1 MAVETIGRTPTAT
14 TTTQAAGIGQ
24 DDFLKILLTQMNY
37 QDPLKPMDNQQF
49 VAQMAQ
55 FTALEQTRQANDH
68 LENLLTIQSATQSI
82 GLIGRTVQ
90 ISTAS
95 GSTLGEVTAMALS
108 FSTFNQVL
116 SSHSSGLASRLLK
129 ASLTSATDCRSDP
142 TMT

>member
-1 MAVETIGRTPTAT
+1 MAVETIGRAPTAT
-14 TTTQAAGIGQ
+14 AATQGAGIGQ
-24 DDFLKILLTQMNY
+24 DDFLKILLTQLNY

-68 LENLLTIQSATQSI
+68 LENLLTVQSATQSI

-95 GSTLGEVTAMALS
+95 GTSLGEVTALTFVDGQPQMTVKTASGAFLAGVTLS
-108 FSTFNQVL
+108 QISTV
-116 SSHSSGLASRLLK
+116 R
-129 ASLTSATDCRSDP
+129 
-142 TMT
+142 

>member
-95 GSTLGEVTAMALS
+95 GSTLGEVTALS
-108 FSTFNQVL
+108 FVDGQPQMTVKTASGAFLAGITLSQVSTV
-116 SSHSSGLASRLLK
+116 R
-129 ASLTSATDCRSDP
+129 
-142 TMT
+142 

>member
-14 TTTQAAGIGQ
+14 ATTQGAGIGQ

-95 GSTLGEVTAMALS
+95 GSTLGEVTALS
-108 FSTFNQVL
+108 FVDGQPQMTVKTAAGAFLAGITLSQVSTV
-116 SSHSSGLASRLLK
+116 R
-129 ASLTSATDCRSDP
+129 
-142 TMT
+142 

>member
-14 TTTQAAGIGQ
+14 AATQAAGIGQ
-24 DDFLKILLTQMNY
+24 DDFLKILLTQLNY

-55 FTALEQTRQANDH
+55 FTSLEQTRQANDH

-90 ISTAS
+90 ISTTS
-95 GSTLGEVTAMALS
+95 GTTVGEVTALTFVDGQPQMTVKTASGAFLAGITLS
-108 FSTFNQVL
+108 QVSTV
-116 SSHSSGLASRLLK
+116 R
-129 ASLTSATDCRSDP
+129 
-142 TMT
+142 